1 MSARIIDL
9 SDALAREKRRS
20 FHVVAPR
27 TPLSALIGGAPFEA
41 CAAHIQPI
49 REAVLFAISICALPV
64 AVAAIEEFIALPTA
78 DTDARFCR
86 DSLALGFCMALQQ
99 GARNAAED
107 DAAGDLLDQVANRL
121 FPLSLFPHD
130 PAA

>member
-9 SDALAREKRRS
+9 TDALTRERRRP
-20 FHVVAPR
+20 FQIAAACV
-27 TPLSALIGGAPFEA
+27 PLSALIGGAPFEA

-64 AVAAIEEFIALPTA
+64 AAAAIEEFIALPTA

-99 GARNAAED
+99 GARNAAEE

-121 FPLSLFPHD
+121 FPLSPLPAG

>member
-9 SDALAREKRRS
+9 SEALAREKRRS
-20 FHVVAPR
+20 FRVVSH

-41 CAAHIQPI
+41 CAAHIQPL

-78 DTDARFCR
+78 DSEARFCR

-99 GARNAAED
+99 GARDEAEE

-121 FPLSLFPHD
+121 FPLSLFPND
-130 PAA
+130 PAV